1 MRISLRWQIF
11 LWYALAIPFIIF
23 GMAYTSQKISVE
35 GLRTAID
42 QRLQDR
48 SGLVANTIFLNPRAK
63 GGYERLIQRLTEQDL
78 PYVPAVLRI
87 ADPTR
92 KVLASFGEVPEPLL
106 VVMDYELTL
115 PEIDEGRF
123 ETIPMRGRDAIRL
136 YTLPVRDPSTRETIA
151 LIQTGDS
158 LAPLAASQE
167 QLWRYTLIVGVG
179 GSALALA
186 VGLMILRRGFRP
198 LDKILSRM
206 REIGG
211 RNLSIRIPDESRPR
225 ELQQLADTLND
236 VLQQLDTVFRTREA
250 FFASVSHDL
259 RTPLTVVQGQVEVLL
274 NSPSVGQDTK
284 RSLEITA
291 KEIRRLTRMTNN
303 LLLSAQLETSSVF
316 TAGDVD
322 LRELLV
328 EVAREIRSLAHDVI
342 LTVSTPDIIVVPGDY
357 DMIKQMV
364 LNVVDNAV
372 KFTPRGG
379 TVALTLSGDDRYAI
393 ITVSDNG
400 PGISPENLAR
410 IGSPF
415 FRAGAG
421 SKSKRG
427 GTGLGLFAAKRVIG
441 IHGGEMDVN
450 SHEGVGT
457 TVTIRLPLKA
467 GLKDN

>member
-1 MRISLRWQIF
+1 MRIGLRRQIF
-11 LWYALAIPFIIF
+11 LWYALAIPVIIF

-48 SGLVANTIFLNPRAK
+48 SGLVANTIILNPRMK
-63 GGYERLIQRLTEQDL
+63 GGGYERLVQRLTEQDL

-87 ADPTR
+87 ADPAR
-92 KVLASFGEVPEPLL
+92 NVLASFGEVPEPLL
-106 VVMDYELTL
+106 GVMEYQLTL

-136 YTLPVRDPSTRETIA
+136 YTLPVREPSTRETIA

-158 LAPLAASQE
+158 LAPLAVAQE
-167 QLWRYTLIVGVG
+167 QLWKYALIVGLG

-186 VGLMILRRGFRP
+186 VGLLILRRGFRP
-198 LDKILSRM
+198 LDTILGHV

-211 RNLSIRIPDESRPR
+211 KDLTVRIPEESRPQ

-236 VLQQLDTVFRTREA
+236 MLQQLEMVFKTREA

-274 NSPSVGQDTK
+274 DAPSVGQDTK

-303 LLLSAQLETSSVF
+303 LLLSAQLESASAIA
-316 TAGDVD
+316 AGDVD
-322 LRELLV
+322 LRELLG
-328 EVAREIRSLAHDVI
+328 EVAREIRSLAENVI

-364 LNVVDNAV
+364 LNIVDNAI
-372 KFTPRGG
+372 KFTPSGG
-379 TVALTLSGDDRYAI
+379 TVALALSGGERYAT
-393 ITVSDNG
+393 ITVSDTG
-400 PGISPENLAR
+400 RGISPENLAR

-415 FRAGAG
+415 FRGGAG
-421 SKSKRG
+421 SKSHRG
-427 GTGLGLFAAKRVIG
+427 GTGLGLYAAKRVIS
-441 IHGGEMDVN
+441 IHGGEMDIH
-450 SHEGVGT
+450 SQEDIGT
-457 TVTIRLPLKA
+457 TVTVRLPFKA
-467 GLKDN
+467 